1 MEECFEDN
9 VVICNQDEMGDKFYL
24 IKDGTAVC
32 TQKGLDGEFRKVLEL
47 STGAYF
53 GEVSVVVNY
62 VSSYFTAI
70 CMSHAMYVFRL
81 HC

>member
-53 GEVSVVVNY
+53 GEVSVVVIMFQII
-62 VSSYFTAI
+62 SPQHACLTQI
-70 CMSHAMYVFRL
+70 CF
-81 HC
+81 